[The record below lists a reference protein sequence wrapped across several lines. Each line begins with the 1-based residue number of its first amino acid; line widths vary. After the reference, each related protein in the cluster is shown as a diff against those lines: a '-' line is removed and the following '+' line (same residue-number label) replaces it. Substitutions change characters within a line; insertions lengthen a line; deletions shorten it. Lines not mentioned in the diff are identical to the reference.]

1 MKGRSSTRRP
11 ERLIQERFAR
21 CFVDQYISL
30 GLIGDGTSLRTETNP
45 YGVKVCDCHKR
56 GIYRC
61 SCPRRYPDY
70 YGYSLYELVAS
81 NSPAKLPLF
90 VSVAQAPR
98 NRSVLGVV
106 ALAEFRKLY
115 AKAVWDSAHDSYD
128 FYRLHHE

>member
-1 MKGRSSTRRP
+1 MAGRPVKGTCSQKAQEGQVGKKLFLKHPDVVRKLVDNALKGRSFTRRP

-21 CFVDQYISL
+21 CFVDQYISI

-70 YGYSLYELVAS
+70 YGYSLY
-81 NSPAKLPLF
+81 
-90 VSVAQAPR
+90 
-98 NRSVLGVV
+98 
-106 ALAEFRKLY
+106 
-115 AKAVWDSAHDSYD
+115 
-128 FYRLHHE
+128 